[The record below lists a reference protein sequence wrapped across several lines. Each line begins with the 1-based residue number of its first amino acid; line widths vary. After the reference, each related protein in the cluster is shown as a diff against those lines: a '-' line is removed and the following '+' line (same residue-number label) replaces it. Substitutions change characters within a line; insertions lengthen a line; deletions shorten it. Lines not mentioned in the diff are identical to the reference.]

1 MPFGAKSVRL
11 AKFLGFLLLR
21 LLPPLSSRRLMQT
34 VACAAGAKRPRG
46 EHFAILPCGFLVF
59 RLRRSAGCA
68 NLDFLRVG
76 FLQALL
82 SKPEAAV
89 TLIPSSRV
97 ALPEQTVPLAR
108 FLSRELLRSRCLHR
122 LFGRLIPPERSAAAT
137 RVRRIWQNQAQSAE
151 LATNTELLTAEPVAL
166 EPLLLGLDLLDEK
179 APVGFLALFPF
190 ASVFPGVWLTPFE
203 SVPEFL
209 RLRSLPSPRLA

>member
-1 MPFGAKSVRL
+1 
-11 AKFLGFLLLR
+11 
-21 LLPPLSSRRLMQT
+21 MQT
-34 VACAAGAKRPRG
+34 VACAAGAKRSPV
-46 EHFAILPCGFLVF
+46 EHFAIHPCGFLVV
-59 RLRRSAGCA
+59 RLWSPAGCA

-76 FLQALL
+76 FLQPLL

-97 ALPEQTVPLAR
+97 VLLEQTVPPAR

-122 LFGRLIPPERSAAAT
+122 LFGRLILTERSVAAT
-137 RVRRIWQNQAQSAE
+137 RVRRIWQNRAQSAE

-166 EPLLLGLDLLDEK
+166 EPLLLDLDLLDEK
-179 APVGFLALFPF
+179 APVGFLALLPF
-190 ASVFPGVWLTPFE
+190 VSVFPGVYLTPFE

-209 RLRSLPSPRLA
+209 RRRLLPSPRLA